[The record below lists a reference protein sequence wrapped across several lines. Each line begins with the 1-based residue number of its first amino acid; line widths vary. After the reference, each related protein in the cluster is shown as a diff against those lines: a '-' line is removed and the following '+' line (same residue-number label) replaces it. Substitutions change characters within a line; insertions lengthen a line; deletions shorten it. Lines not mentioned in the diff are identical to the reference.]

1 LDLKVRPPH
10 VNYSRHQFTVQKM
23 IGSEDRALFM
33 GLGQVKELT
42 QRTIGRIIQHAPF
55 TSLDDFLSRVDPRMQ
70 EAEHLA
76 KIGALDGF
84 GNIPAILSR
93 LQTGGWQRDQMSLFA
108 WSDTSEEDWTLQQ
121 KVDAQLNI
129 LGASLEAHP
138 LELVQEKITEAISSI
153 EAVEKIGRRVT
164 VAGVRQ
170 TSRRSRTA
178 KGDPMLF
185 LTLEDLQGTLDV
197 ILFPDI
203 YRVAKFFLDSN
214 TPLLITG
221 VMEMDK
227 ERGEPYL
234 RAEKVIAI

>member
-1 LDLKVRPPH
+1 
-10 VNYSRHQFTVQKM
+10 
-23 IGSEDRALFM
+23 M

-76 KIGALDGF
+76 KIGALYGF
-84 GNIPAILSR
+84 GKIPAILKR
-93 LQTGGWQRDQMSLFA
+93 LQTGGWQRDQMSLFT

-121 KVDAQLNI
+121 KVDAQLEI

-138 LELVQEKITEAISSI
+138 LELVLDKITGAISTI
-153 EAVEKIGRRVT
+153 DAVEKIGRRVM

-178 KGDPMLF
+178 KGDMMLF
-185 LTLEDLQGTLDV
+185 LTIEDTQGTLDV
-197 ILFPDI
+197 ILFPDV
-203 YRVAKFFLDSN
+203 YRVAKSFLDSN
-214 TPLLITG
+214 LPLLITG
-221 VMEMDK
+221 VMEMDR

-234 RAEKVIAI
+234 RAEKIITVQIPKISLDNRNGFML